1 MRRWL
6 VTAVCAA
13 SLITAQAQT
22 ATDIAVAFMPSPL
35 GLVISA
41 GRWLMKDNQ
50 QVFYIQ
56 VEGRGATPELAR
68 QNGFRLA
75 VEQTVDNLILSE
87 TEVGRGRIRR
97 NEIITYSSGFVNKF
111 TVLGVQ
117 HDDDYRVRM
126 DVWVG
131 KSEIAQR
138 LLNQSVAGAKIDG
151 NRLATQAQTIAQER
165 TQGIQVLNA
174 VLGDFPSRAFD
185 LTLGQSRV
193 HFSDQ
198 RALSIT
204 VPVTVSWNYNY
215 VTSLWEALTAVSRPV
230 GSSSMT
236 VALKPPQNLFMQW
249 HGSLMFDDL
258 QYMQQFVSKTVR
270 DQRPWLK
277 ITVFDRSG
285 DAVASTCQNFI
296 FSNLDS
302 MEHVRPT
309 QYLMTVAGNN
319 ASIDQRLKI
328 TQEWQINVAQN
339 YQNVRE
345 FDRVEA
351 KIVTEAGC
359 RTR

>member
-1 MRRWL
+1 MA
-6 VTAVCAA
+6 AVCTA
-13 SLITAQAQT
+13 SLITAHAQT
-22 ATDIAVAFMPSPL
+22 VADVAVA
-35 GLVISA
+35 LVPGPYGIVLSV
-41 GRWLMKDNQ
+41 GRWLLKDNQ

-56 VEGRGATPELAR
+56 VEGRGATPDQAR
-68 QNGFRLA
+68 ANGFRLA

-87 TEVGRGRIRR
+87 TEVRGARIRR
-97 NEIITYSSGFVNKF
+97 DDIITYSSGFVNKF
-111 TVLGVQ
+111 TVLSVQ

-131 KSEIAQR
+131 KSQIAQR
-138 LLNQSVAGAKIDG
+138 LLNQSVAGSKIDG
-151 NRLATQAQTIAQER
+151 NRLATQAETIAQER
-165 TQGIQVLNA
+165 TQGNRVLSA
-174 VLGDFPSRAFD
+174 VLADFPSRAFD

-215 VTSLWEALTAVSRPV
+215 VTSLWEALSAVSRPV
-230 GSSSMT
+230 GLSSMT
-236 VALKPPQNLFMQW
+236 VALKPPTNLFMQW
-249 HGSLMFDDL
+249 HGSLMFDDI

-270 DQRPWLK
+270 NQRPWLK
-277 ITVFDRSG
+277 ITVFSQSG
-285 DAVASTCQNFI
+285 DAVATTCQSFV
-296 FSNLDS
+296 FSNLDA

-328 TQEWQINVAQN
+328 TQEWQINLAQN

-351 KIVTEAGC
+351 RIVTEAGC
-359 RTR
+359 QTR